1 MKCFICHVQ
10 LPNVFDTCWIH
21 ATSLHTDFQAR
32 NVVQF
37 SDDSIVEPI
46 LEESIVEES
55 TLEESILEGSTESAK
70 SSSSSTK
77 FHIIETV
84 HRRFA
89 ANEFKK
95 NYDTVSTQVIES
107 GGLNTILFFLKDGL
121 QGLDPLQLQR
131 EVAFLSTRGNSCKRG
146 KSKESSAL
154 TCHGFRWAYGRI
166 GL

>member
-1 MKCFICHVQ
+1 MSSF
-10 LPNVFDTCWIH
+10 
-21 ATSLHTDFQAR
+21 
-32 NVVQF
+32 
-37 SDDSIVEPI
+37 
-46 LEESIVEES
+46 EE
-55 TLEESILEGSTESAK
+55 L
-70 SSSSSTK
+70 
-77 FHIIETV
+77 
-84 HRRFA
+84 
-89 ANEFKK
+89 
-95 NYDTVSTQVIES
+95 TVSTQVIES